1 MIWEYIRQ
9 DNPLGANNF
18 IHQLESKIMSLSN
31 NPERH
36 PVIPESEY
44 LQTYRYRHLVYKSYR
59 VVYRI
64 EKLQVFV
71 LRVFHGV

>member
-1 MIWEYIRQ
+1 MRQ

-44 LQTYRYRHLVYKSYR
+44 LQTYRYRHLVCKSYR
-59 VVYRI
+59 IVYRTGRMQA
-64 EKLQVFV
+64 LV
-71 LRVFHGV
+71 LKVSHGV